1 MNPTNSQTNL
11 PLPSLTQVTSRW
23 PIIPISPKLP
33 DGAAIISD
41 RAHIYSLS
49 PEYSSSESDSS
60 NTVENPVVQSAKE
73 KLVSFSIQQEAAIWD
88 AMLALC
94 ASKSNAGRRAGNYIP
109 FQGIAPYN
117 LEGNAT
123 EAWVITGLRSS
134 KQTGSIALSKG
145 STIYIGDYSKAD
157 DKKFPEVASTF
168 IILGNAIWQE
178 PGCIIYGGLPVLN
191 SRNICPPL
199 PNPPP
204 VLIAI
209 PKIFTHHSDHF
220 APYMKGSIGQRI
232 NVETRETL
240 LPLREW
246 ERKPGD
252 LKGEFIYSDAEKAP
266 YIALCA
272 EYM

>member
-88 AMLALC
+88 TMLALC
-94 ASKSNAGRRAGNYIP
+94 ASKSNAGRQAGNYIP
-109 FQGIAPYN
+109 FQGITPYN

-123 EAWVITGLRSS
+123 EAWVITGLRLS
-134 KQTGSIALSKG
+134 KQTGSITLSKVKDLQYILETTLKP
-145 STIYIGDYSKAD
+145 TIKS
-157 DKKFPEVASTF
+157 FPKYPPRSSFSAMQYGRSQVASFMEDNPSST
-168 IILGNAIWQE
+168 LAISSPHFQ
-178 PGCIIYGGLPVLN
+178 I
-191 SRNICPPL
+191 PL
-199 PNPPP
+199 QSSSPSQP
-204 VLIAI
+204 
-209 PKIFTHHSDHF
+209 
-220 APYMKGSIGQRI
+220 
-232 NVETRETL
+232 
-240 LPLREW
+240 
-246 ERKPGD
+246 
-252 LKGEFIYSDAEKAP
+252 
-266 YIALCA
+266 
-272 EYM
+272 

>member
-109 FQGIAPYN
+109 FQGIA
-117 LEGNAT
+117 
-123 EAWVITGLRSS
+123 
-134 KQTGSIALSKG
+134 LSKG
-145 STIYIGDYSKAD
+145 STIYIGDYSKAN
-157 DKKFPEVASTF
+157 DKKFPEVSSMF

-209 PKIFTHHSDHF
+209 PRIFTHHSDHF

-266 YIALCA
+266 YISLCV